1 MSQPFTLPD
10 EAAAFVARRKA
21 DDRARLAQILER
33 TGQGDRGAFEQ
44 LYTRTSAKLFGIC
57 LRIFADRQEAEDALQ
72 DAYITIWNRAAAF
85 DASRASPITWLA
97 IVTRNRAIDRL
108 RARGK
113 AQMAP
118 IEAADHIA
126 DDTPL
131 ADAQMLARE
140 DSAALTDCIATLEAR
155 DAAFIRSAFLGHATY
170 ADLAARDGMPLGTVK
185 SRIRRALMKLRECL
199 SG

>member
-33 TGQGDRGAFEQ
+33 AGEGDRSAFEQ

-72 DAYITIWNRAAAF
+72 DAYITIWNRAATF

-155 DAAFIRSAFLGHATY
+155 DAAFIRAAFLGHATY